1 MGEIPVIFRP
11 TMIQSAESMQWEP
24 WHLLTRM
31 EFSHEEKEFLCK
43 EIIGVTNLMEME
55 PCTATSVAACFG
67 LKRPTISRWLSN
79 YRKGRTQ
86 HPRSGCP
93 ACLDEQA
100 EVEITQKTE
109 AARRRHEPFSKF
121 EIDMLM
127 AEEAQMVG
135 TKRKAGAYT
144 RKEQLCANTIQKYL
158 KKLLVI
164 IKLS

>member
-11 TMIQSAESMQWEP
+11 TMIQSAESLQWEP
-24 WHLLTRM
+24 WHLLPTM
-31 EFSHEEKEFLCK
+31 EFSHEEKEFVCK
-43 EIIGVTNLMEME
+43 EIIGITNLMEME
-55 PCTATSVAACFG
+55 PCTATSVAARFG

-93 ACLDEQA
+93 SCLDEQA
-100 EVEITQKTE
+100 EAEITQKTE
-109 AARRRHEPFSKF
+109 DARRRHEPFSR
-121 EIDMLM
+121 DTLM

-144 RKEQLCANTIQKYL
+144 GPIPEKNNCVRTQFKSTSKNYW
-158 KKLLVI
+158 
-164 IKLS
+164 